1 MTEDDIIELFK
12 RYQEGNCTVEER
24 DVLESWYLQYHSK
37 NKSLHPEQIEE
48 FGKEILAQLP
58 ATNPHRHFKMPW
70 RLITAA
76 ALALFAVGFS
86 LYLLKPK
93 RSISKKFSYQI
104 KAGSNKAILTLA
116 NGLKV
121 NLSDVRNG
129 LITKQ
134 DGITIEKATNG
145 IVQYKQQ
152 AGLASAGLNQSN
164 TVSTPNGGQWQVKLP
179 DGTHVW
185 LNAASSLTYPVS
197 FNQLPNRKVKVTGE
211 AYFEVAKDKKHPFI
225 VEAGNQSVKVLGT
238 HFNINAYANEP
249 ALKTTLIEGSIQLS
263 TNQKVVML
271 KPGEQATLTK
281 SKISIAKIDTEPI
294 IAWKDGDFIF
304 KNIDFR
310 GTMRQISR
318 WYDVEVIYKTEPVGF
333 TPGGW
338 ISRSKDINTVLKI
351 MEATEHVHF
360 KVDGRRI
367 VVTQ

>member
-1 MTEDDIIELFK
+1 MTEDDIKELFK
-12 RYQEGNCTVEER
+12 RYQEGNCTFEER
-24 DVLESWYLQYHSK
+24 DVLESWYLQYHSN

-58 ATNPHRHFKMPW
+58 ATNRQRPFRMPW

-76 ALALFAVGFS
+76 TLALFAVGFS
-86 LYLLKPK
+86 VYLLKLNRP
-93 RSISKKFSYQI
+93 ITKKFTYQI

-121 NLSDVRNG
+121 NLDDVSNG

-152 AGLASAGLNQSN
+152 PGLTSAGLNQLN
-164 TVSTPNGGQWQVKLP
+164 TVTTPNGGQWQVNLP

-185 LNAASSLTYPVS
+185 LNAASSLTYPIS
-197 FNQLPNRKVKVTGE
+197 FGHLSNRKVKVTGE
-211 AYFEVAKDKKHPFI
+211 AYFEVAKDKRHPFI
-225 VEAGNQSVKVLGT
+225 VEAGDQSVKVLGT
-238 HFNINAYANEP
+238 HFNVNAYANEP
-249 ALKTTLIEGSIQLS
+249 TLKTTLIEGSIQLS
-263 TNQKVVML
+263 TTQKVVIL
-271 KPGEQATLTK
+271 KPGEQATLTNT
-281 SKISIAKIDTEPI
+281 KISIAKIDTEPI

-304 KNIDFR
+304 KDIDFKS
-310 GTMRQISR
+310 TMRQIAR
-318 WYDVEVIYKTEPVGF
+318 WYDVEVIYQSEPVGF

-338 ISRSKDINTVLKI
+338 VSRAKDINTVLKI
-351 MEATEHVHF
+351 MESTEHVHF

>member
-1 MTEDDIIELFK
+1 MTDDDIKDLFK

-24 DVLESWYLQYHSK
+24 DVIESWYLQYHSE
-37 NKSLHPEQIEE
+37 NKSLLPEQIEE

-58 ATNPHRHFKMPW
+58 AANPHQNFKMPW
-70 RLITAA
+70 RLLIAA
-76 ALALFAVGFS
+76 TLALFAVGIS
-86 LYLLKPK
+86 VYLLKPN
-93 RSISKKFSYQI
+93 RQNSQNIAYRI
-104 KAGSNKAILTLA
+104 KPGSNKAILTLA
-116 NGLKV
+116 NGVKV
-121 NLSDVRNG
+121 NLNDAR
-129 LITKQ
+129 
-134 DGITIEKATNG
+134 DGFIIEQGGTTVEKTVNG

-152 AGLASAGLNQSN
+152 AGLANAVLNQLN
-164 TVSTPNGGQWQVKLP
+164 TVSTPNGGQWQVNLP
-179 DGTHVW
+179 DGTQVW

-211 AYFEVAKDKKHPFI
+211 AYFEVAKDNRHPFI
-225 VEAGNQSVKVLGT
+225 VESGNQSIKVLGT
-238 HFNINAYANEP
+238 HFNINAYSNEP
-249 ALKTTLIEGSIQLS
+249 TLKTTLIEGSIQLS
-263 TNQKVVML
+263 TTQKVVML

-281 SKISIAKIDTEPI
+281 TKISIAKIDIEPV

-304 KNIDFR
+304 KDIDFKS
-310 GTMRQISR
+310 TMRQISR

-351 MEATEHVHF
+351 MESTEHVHF